1 MNKEYSLVDSVRHI
15 WSQRKRVMIVVVIVG
30 IVTSLVSLFMPNY
43 YKSETIFYAAS
54 PDLADPIPIGQQD
67 KNIRIY
73 GDDTDLDRLF
83 TIASSY
89 EMSEFLID
97 SFDLYT
103 HYNIDKEN
111 PKASFK
117 VRERLKKN
125 FQTIKTKY
133 RALQLSIED
142 KDPEKAFIMVNAA
155 RNKIEEIAQKIV
167 KSSQIKLM
175 KNYESNLKA
184 KQIQNDTISN
194 KIMQLKTRY
203 NIFDITSQGEIYTSL
218 ITRTEADLQ
227 LQKGK
232 LDYFSEKKL
241 NRDSINKYA
250 SVVRGLDNRLQK
262 IKSEMDVYT
271 KNVSPIRQLEQELFR
286 NTDQINLD
294 KERYKQLLATVNA
307 PFTALHLVEK
317 GQVPV
322 QKSRPKRSVWVVL
335 SVFMAFVSYSL
346 FLVMKEIYKNEQNLS

>member
-1 MNKEYSLVDSVRHI
+1 MNKEFSLIDAALLV
-15 WSQRKRVMIVVVIVG
+15 WGQRKKVMIVVFLVG
-30 IVTSLVSLFMPNY
+30 LVTALISWLMPNY

-54 PDLADPIPIGQQD
+54 PDLADPIPIGGQD

-89 EMSEFLID
+89 EMNEFLVD

-103 HYNIDKEN
+103 HYNIDKED

-117 VRERLKKN
+117 VKEKLKKN

-142 KDPEKAFIMVNAA
+142 KDPEKAAAMVNAA
-155 RNKIEEIAQKIV
+155 RNKIEQIAQEIV
-167 KSSQIKLM
+167 KGSQVKLL
-175 KNYESNLKA
+175 KNYESNLIV
-184 KQIQNDTISN
+184 KQVQNDTIAK
-194 KIMQLKTRY
+194 KITEMKTLY
-203 NIFDITSQGEIYTSL
+203 NIFDISSQGEIYTSL
-218 ITRTEADLQ
+218 ITRAEAELQ

-232 LDYFSEKKL
+232 LDYFSAKKL
-241 NRDSINKYA
+241 SRDSINKYA
-250 SVVRGLDNRLQK
+250 SIVQGLGNKLVK
-262 IKSEMDVYT
+262 IKSEMEIYT

-286 NTDQINLD
+286 NIDQLNLD

-322 QKSRPKRSVWVVL
+322 QKSRPKRSVWVLL
-335 SVFMAFVSYSL
+335 SIFMSFFSYSL
-346 FLVMKEIYKNEQNLS
+346 FLVLKEIYKNEQGHS